1 MGKNDTAPGSLLNDD
16 PLMSSLEMLRGNSTF
31 TPAPSQPLFSQKM
44 ALAPH
49 LYTLALSFNCQTD
62 SGGAEE
68 QEGVGEQSD
77 GETDTWN
84 TPSKGL
90 RGEE

>member
-1 MGKNDTAPGSLLNDD
+1 MWRE
-16 PLMSSLEMLRGNSTF
+16 SSTL

-49 LYTLALSFNCQTD
+49 LYTLGLSFYCQTD
-62 SGGAEE
+62 SVGGTEE
-68 QEGVGEQSD
+68 REGVREQSD

-84 TPSKGL
+84 TLSKGL